1 MTDLCWV
8 CRRNNTKISCSTNLT
23 VEVKAELIA
32 EQNHPPMF
40 VTTERFFYQSCVEE
54 SKCTAEALGITM
66 LEPSPSYSKPETFHD
81 SFDYAQQVHLPSNPL
96 QSGPVYFLVA
106 EYSVSAVKPSPPQV
120 LIDEGMCR
128 ITVLERSSTYTVII
142 VQDKI
147 KTTCPALFGLESND
161 PPALTL
167 HAPRPY
173 KICSRLVFWSPK
185 ETL

>member
-120 LIDEGMCR
+120 LIDEGMC
-128 ITVLERSSTYTVII
+128 SGKGSNAVISYLDFFFRNYG
-142 VQDKI
+142 VGQEV
-147 KTTCPALFGLESND
+147 FH
-161 PPALTL
+161 L
-167 HAPRPY
+167 HCDNCAGQN
-173 KICSRLVFWSPK
+173 
-185 ETL
+185 